1 MKHMKTSA
9 LLPIAAAALACALA
23 LASPAPALADHM
35 AGDDGWTVTYTA
47 SGTIE
52 SSYSGTEVQDS
63 VGTLQPGD
71 DITLTI
77 TLANASAS
85 DVDWYMWN
93 TILKSLED
101 GTSAAGGAY
110 TYVLTYRTSSGETK
124 DLYDSDRVGGDSA
137 PEGTPEG
144 LHGVDD
150 ALKDY
155 FFLETMPAGTSGVVT
170 LVVALDGE
178 SQGNGYQKA
187 LADLQMRFAA
197 EAAGS
202 GVVATGDERELRSYY
217 IAMIA
222 AGAVFLALA
231 VFGLAAR
238 RRKGGDR

>member
-1 MKHMKTSA
+1 M
-9 LLPIAAAALACALA
+9 
-23 LASPAPALADHM
+23 
-35 AGDDGWTVTYTA
+35 
-47 SGTIE
+47 
-52 SSYSGTEVQDS
+52 
-63 VGTLQPGD
+63 
-71 DITLTI
+71 
-77 TLANASAS
+77 
-85 DVDWYMWN
+85 
-93 TILKSLED
+93 
-101 GTSAAGGAY
+101 
-110 TYVLTYRTSSGETK
+110 
-124 DLYDSDRVGGDSA
+124 
-137 PEGTPEG
+137 
-144 LHGVDD
+144 
-150 ALKDY
+150 
-155 FFLETMPAGTSGVVT
+155 VT